1 MTMPSRR
8 KMLSSLAMIPLLG
21 VSGCTQ
27 NQATQTGAETT
38 ATADDKGTLTE
49 TDEVT
54 AEIQKGVQIRG
65 LAGTVDDQ
73 GEKIQ
78 SLKLD
83 VGLVSGSESVDLSE
97 LTYTIELPE
106 NSAVINGDPSQ
117 TSGLSFRSVEGVEND
132 STVLRDS
139 EDLAVIG
146 FNLSNIHQ
154 LNSIKS
160 NTSFT
165 ISVDVPDGSFT
176 KAAFLTPSQNKLEK
190 SGEYVFYD

>member
-1 MTMPSRR
+1 MPSRR

-117 TSGLSFRSVEGVEND
+117 TSGLSFRSVEDVEDD

-139 EDLAVIG
+139 EDLGVIE
-146 FNLSNIHQ
+146 FELSNIDQ
-154 LNSIKS
+154 IEPIKS
-160 NTSFT
+160 DVSFT
-165 ISVDVPDGSFT
+165 ITVDVPDSTFT
-176 KAAFLTPSQNKLEK
+176 KAAFLTPSRGKLKE
-190 SGEYVFYD
+190 SEEYVFYN

>member
-1 MTMPSRR
+1 MPSRR

-78 SLKLD
+78 NLKID
-83 VGLVSGSESVDLSE
+83 VGLVSGSEPVDLSE

-117 TSGLSFRSVEGVEND
+117 TSGLSFRSVEDVEDD

-139 EDLAVIG
+139 EDLGVIE
-146 FNLSNIHQ
+146 FELSNIDQ
-154 LNSIKS
+154 IEPIKS
-160 NTSFT
+160 DVSFT
-165 ISVDVPDGSFT
+165 ITVDVPDSTFT
-176 KAAFLTPSQNKLEK
+176 KAAFLTPSRGKLKE
-190 SGEYVFYD
+190 SEEYVFHN

>member
-1 MTMPSRR
+1 MPSRR

-54 AEIQKGVQIRG
+54 AKIEKGVQIRG

-78 SLKLD
+78 NLKLD
-83 VGLVSGSESVDLSE
+83 VGLVSGSEPVDLSE
-97 LTYTIELPE
+97 LVYTIELPE
-106 NSAVINGDPSQ
+106 KSAVVNGDPSQ
-117 TSGLSFRSVEGVEND
+117 TDGLSFRSVEDVEDD

-139 EDLAVIG
+139 EDLGVIE
-146 FNLSNIHQ
+146 FELSNIDQ
-154 LNSIKS
+154 IEPIKS
-160 NTSFT
+160 DVSFT
-165 ISVDVPDGSFT
+165 ITVDVPDSTFT
-176 KAAFLTPSQNKLEK
+176 KAAFLTPSRGKLKE
-190 SGEYVFYD
+190 SEEYVFYN

>member
-1 MTMPSRR
+1 MPSRR

-78 SLKLD
+78 NLKID
-83 VGLVSGSESVDLSE
+83 VGLVSGSEPVDLSE

-117 TSGLSFRSVEGVEND
+117 TSGLSFRSVEDVEDD

-139 EDLAVIG
+139 EDLGVIE
-146 FNLSNIHQ
+146 FELSNIDQ
-154 LNSIKS
+154 IEPIKS
-160 NTSFT
+160 DVSFT
-165 ISVDVPDGSFT
+165 ITVDVPDSTFT
-176 KAAFLTPSQNKLEK
+176 KAAFLTPSRGKLKE
-190 SGEYVFYD
+190 SEEYVFYN

>member
-1 MTMPSRR
+1 
-8 KMLSSLAMIPLLG
+8 MLSSLAMIPLLG

-117 TSGLSFRSVEGVEND
+117 TSGLSFRSVEDVEDD

-139 EDLAVIG
+139 EDLGVIE
-146 FNLSNIHQ
+146 FELSNIDQ
-154 LNSIKS
+154 IEPIKS
-160 NTSFT
+160 DVSFT
-165 ISVDVPDGSFT
+165 ITVDVPDSTFT
-176 KAAFLTPSQNKLEK
+176 KAAFLTPSRGKLKE
-190 SGEYVFYD
+190 SEEYVFYN